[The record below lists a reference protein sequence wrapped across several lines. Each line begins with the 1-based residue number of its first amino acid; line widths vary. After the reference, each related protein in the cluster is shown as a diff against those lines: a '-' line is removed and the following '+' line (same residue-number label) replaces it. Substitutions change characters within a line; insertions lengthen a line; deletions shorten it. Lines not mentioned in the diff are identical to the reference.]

1 MMLSEKDCLLLCE
14 LARTGLLKTQ
24 RSGPVMEIV
33 RNLQNSL
40 TGCGQGDLAQEIL
53 GSVNFAELE
62 LMEPREQAS
71 SNHYYVFMDKE
82 HSGRT
87 ILVQESE
94 ETAETHT
101 YNYDLNRIANELEE
115 TVGSGGSSTFI
126 GIGLGGWRAAEL
138 AVKFNAEA
146 VAFGAPSVDEL
157 PGKAINYVGEDDPVG
172 DFTDKVRFVK
182 QGEELDETDEALFY
196 RRLEFDQDGKPVIT
210 EQSDFSRFVS
220 WFYNTAGAVE
230 PEIWRI
236 FFPGAAEEEDL
247 LQSDLGVYSVFLKL
261 GELNKEGIL
270 RSLDEAV
277 RFAGRQLENNRSE
290 MAAELEK
297 VTEEQFNARFEEIAE
312 TCAARASKIIDSIFD
327 SVQTVLMGVALFTLE
342 QENFEVEPWMDG
354 FYVRIDEL
362 VDQEL
367 GRVKECLDQ
376 AMGRHLERTLQFPDF
391 SMEW

>member
-1 MMLSEKDCLLLCE
+1 MRLSEKDGLLLCE
-14 LARTGLLKTQ
+14 LARTGLLNTQ
-24 RSGPVMEIV
+24 RSGPVLELL

-40 TGCGQGDLAQEIL
+40 AGRGLGDLAQEML
-53 GSVNFAELE
+53 GSVNYADLE
-62 LMEPREQAS
+62 LVEPKDQATT
-71 SNHYYVFMDKE
+71 NHYYVFMDKE
-82 HSGRT
+82 HNSRT

-101 YNYDLNRIANELEE
+101 YHYDLNRMAIELEE

-138 AVKFNAEA
+138 AAKFDAEA
-146 VAFGAPSVDEL
+146 VAFGAPSVEEL
-157 PGKAINYVGEDDPVG
+157 PGKAVNYVGEDDPVG

-182 QGEELDETDEALFY
+182 QGADLDEADESLFY
-196 RRLEFDQDGKPVIT
+196 RRLKFHEDGTPAVT

-230 PEIWRI
+230 PVIWRI
-236 FFPGAAEEEDL
+236 FFPGAGEEEDL
-247 LQSDLGVYSVFLKL
+247 LLADLGVYSVFLKL
-261 GELNKEGIL
+261 GELNKEGLL

-277 RFAGRQLENNRSE
+277 KFAGRQLEDNRSE
-290 MAAELEK
+290 MASELEK
-297 VTEEQFNARFEEIAE
+297 VTEEQFDARFEEIAE
-312 TCAARASKIIDSIFD
+312 TYAARASKIMDSIFE

-342 QENFEVEPWMDG
+342 QESFEVEPMMDG

-367 GRVKECLDQ
+367 GRMKECLDQ

-391 SMEW
+391 SLEW